1 MQISKLHQGMILK
14 NYKALCEVLE
24 IEPKKSG
31 SNSYKAQ
38 FKELE
43 RYVKYHKEGQKII
56 IDEILSE
63 VKAKMDNRANNKGGN
78 NVIYANDIEVLLM
91 DTLIQTTDQQ
101 KELGRV
107 GFSKSY
113 LYLRLGLVNDNYKPT
128 SDKVLQLSD
137 ALNVPYQ
144 AINECY
150 NTTNGKLW
158 NTVKS
163 GLNAM
168 RNKALINWD
177 FGYNM
182 VFKKDITDIKS
193 YVNDSIRVASID
205 DRELIRSC
213 ELRALKEMN
222 IPTKTKVFT
231 TKKWNEF
238 KELVT
243 EYIQEIYPD
252 LLHYYE
258 SVVIYFKPEEIME
271 AFMQLDNKNLYE
283 IKQNLNGNISSG
295 LDRTIVN
302 RHNNAKKNI
311 DNKAIVTSYDLYKVS
326 AGYTNEQK
334 GIKNK
339 LVNRN
344 IDNLIDFNFNYD
356 GNKTISLKQQWDM
369 MYKPSEAQEI
379 KNNTNI
385 ATEQMS
391 LFTEGFN
398 DDIEVIVDNANGF
411 EFIDDNHIPF

>member
-1 MQISKLHQGMILK
+1 MRISNLQQGMILK
-14 NYKALCEVLE
+14 NYKELCKVLE
-24 IEPKKSG
+24 IPVKAGGDSK
-31 SNSYKAQ
+31 KAQ

-43 RYVKYHKEGQKII
+43 RYVKYHKEGNKII

-63 VKAKMDNRANNKGGN
+63 VKAKVDNRANNKGGN

-91 DTLIQTTDQQ
+91 DTLINTTDQQ

-158 NTVKS
+158 NTVKT

-177 FGYNM
+177 FSYNM
-182 VFKKDITDIKS
+182 VFKKDIKDIKS
-193 YVNDSIRVASID
+193 YMNDSIQVASID

-213 ELRALKEMN
+213 ELRALKELN

-231 TKKWNEF
+231 TKRWNEF

-243 EYIQEIYPD
+243 EYIQEVYPN

-258 SVVIYFKPEEIME
+258 SIVIYFKPEEIME
-271 AFMQLDNKNLYE
+271 AFMSLDDKNLYD

-302 RHNNAKKNI
+302 RHNNAKRNI
-311 DNKAIVTSYDLYKVS
+311 DNKKVVTSYDLYKVS
-326 AGYTNEQK
+326 AGYTTEQK
-334 GIKNK
+334 SIKNK
-339 LVNRN
+339 LVNR
-344 IDNLIDFNFNYD
+344 DTDLLIDFNFNYD
-356 GNKTISLKQQWDM
+356 GKKTVSLKQQWDM
-369 MYKPSEAQEI
+369 MYKPSEAQEL

-385 ATEQMS
+385 VTEQMS
-391 LFTEGFN
+391 LFTEGFEMDIDVLV
-398 DDIEVIVDNANGF
+398 DDTKGF
-411 EFIDDNHIPF
+411 EHIDDNYIPF